1 MADMFSLLVQSGNSL
16 GAQSAALATAGQNI
30 ANANTPGYSRQIAN
44 FVSNPAIAA
53 MGGSAVGTGVSLQS
67 VTQARNLF
75 VERQIP
81 NALASEG
88 YSGSLNAAL
97 QSVTALDTDLQG
109 GMTSALGAFY
119 SSLRSLSQNPGDL
132 ALRQGAI
139 GSSQALARSFNATV
153 GAIDQARTGVD
164 SEIVGDLAQI
174 NGVARSV
181 ADLNR
186 QIQAV
191 TSGGGQANDLKDQ
204 RQTALDTLA
213 RMTGGTP
220 YANGAGDVSVA
231 LPGGTAMVI
240 DGAAGQF
247 SAVGDPAN
255 GGHVMVRF
263 TRADGSGPVDMPNSA
278 FGGELGG
285 RFAAR
290 DGAMKSA
297 MTALD
302 NFAFDLATSV
312 NAVHSAGYAMDGSTL
327 RPLFTIPV
335 AASGAAAQIAVNGAV
350 AADPRLLAAATTLPA
365 TSGDNRNILALIA
378 TEGHTLAGG
387 ADPVATLQQLVTAYG
402 SSTAQAKALSEHDA
416 ALSTHLTTLR
426 DAETGVSIDEEMI
439 NLTKAQK
446 SYEALAKVISTA
458 NQMLD
463 TLMSLK

>member
-1 MADMFSLLVQSGNSL
+1 MADIFSLLIQSGSSL
-16 GAQSAALATAGQNI
+16 SAQSAALATAGHNI

-44 FVSNPAIAA
+44 FAANPAIAA
-53 MGGSAVGTGVSLQS
+53 MGSIAVGTGVSLQS

-81 NALASEG
+81 TALGAQG

-119 SSLRSLSQNPGDL
+119 SSLRTLSQNPGDL
-132 ALRQGAI
+132 ALRQGVI

-153 GAIDQARTGVD
+153 GAIDQARTGLD

-174 NGVARSV
+174 NGVARSL
-181 ADLNR
+181 ADLNK
-186 QIQAV
+186 QIEAV
-191 TSGGGQANDLKDQ
+191 TSGEGQANDLKDQ
-204 RQTALDTLA
+204 RQIAVDTLA

-231 LPGGTAMVI
+231 LPGGTALVI

-255 GGHVMVRF
+255 GGHLKVRF
-263 TRADGSGPVDMPNSA
+263 TRADGSGPVDMPNA
-278 FGGELGG
+278 GFGGELGG

-290 DGAMKSA
+290 DGAMK
-297 MTALD
+297 TAISSLD
-302 NFAFDLATSV
+302 TFAFDLATSV
-312 NAVHSAGYAMDGSTL
+312 NTIHSAGYAMDGSTL

-335 AASGAAAQIAVNGAV
+335 AAPGAASQIAVNGVV

-365 TSGDNRNILALIA
+365 ASGDNRNILAMVG
-378 TEGHTLAGG
+378 TESQMLAGG

-402 SSTAQAKALSEHDA
+402 SSTSQAQAVSEHDA
-416 ALSTHLTTLR
+416 ALSTHLSKLR
-426 DAETGVSIDEEMI
+426 DSETGVSIDEEMI

>member
-1 MADMFSLLVQSGNSL
+1 MADMFSLLVQSGRSL
-16 GAQSAALATAGQNI
+16 SAQSAALATAGHNI

-44 FVSNPAIAA
+44 FAANPAIAA
-53 MGGSAVGTGVSLQS
+53 MGSIAVGTGVSLQS

-81 NALASEG
+81 TALGAEG

-109 GMTSALGAFY
+109 GVTSALGAFY
-119 SSLRSLSQNPGDL
+119 SSLRTLSQNPGDL
-132 ALRQGAI
+132 ALRQGVI

-153 GAIDQARTGVD
+153 GAIDQARTGID
-164 SEIVGDLAQI
+164 AEIAGDLAQI
-174 NGVARSV
+174 NGVARSL

-186 QIQAV
+186 QIEAV

-204 RQTALDTLA
+204 RQIAVDTLA

-231 LPGGTAMVI
+231 LPGGTALVI

-247 SAVGDPAN
+247 STVGDAAN
-255 GGHVMVRF
+255 GGHLKVRF
-263 TRADGSGPVDMPNSA
+263 TRADGSGPVDMPTA
-278 FGGELGG
+278 GFGGELGG

-290 DGAMKSA
+290 DGAMKTA
-297 MTALD
+297 ITALD
-302 NFAFDLATSV
+302 SFAFDLATSV
-312 NAVHSAGYAMDGSTL
+312 NTIHSAGYAMDGSTL

-335 AASGAAAQIAVNGAV
+335 AAPGAAAQIAVNGAV

-365 TSGDNRNILALIA
+365 ASGDNRNILAMIA
-378 TEGHTLAGG
+378 TESQTLAGG

-402 SSTAQAKALSEHDA
+402 SSTSQAQALSEHDA
-416 ALSTHLTTLR
+416 ALST
-426 DAETGVSIDEEMI
+426 I
-439 NLTKAQK
+439 
-446 SYEALAKVISTA
+446 
-458 NQMLD
+458 
-463 TLMSLK
+463 

>member
-1 MADMFSLLVQSGNSL
+1 MADIFSLLIQSGSSL
-16 GAQSAALATAGQNI
+16 SAQSAALATAGHNI

-44 FVSNPAIAA
+44 FAANPAIAA
-53 MGGSAVGTGVSLQS
+53 MGSIAVGTGVSLQS

-81 NALASEG
+81 TALGAQG

-119 SSLRSLSQNPGDL
+119 SSLRTLSQNPGDL
-132 ALRQGAI
+132 ALRQGVI

-153 GAIDQARTGVD
+153 GAIDQARTGLD

-174 NGVARSV
+174 NGVARSL
-181 ADLNR
+181 ADLNK
-186 QIQAV
+186 QIEAV
-191 TSGGGQANDLKDQ
+191 TSGEGQANDLKDQ
-204 RQTALDTLA
+204 RQIAVDTLA

-231 LPGGTAMVI
+231 LPGGTALVI

-247 SAVGDPAN
+247 SAVADPAN
-255 GGHVMVRF
+255 GGHLKVRF
-263 TRADGSGPVDMPNSA
+263 TRADGSGPVDMPNA
-278 FGGELGG
+278 GFGGELGG

-290 DGAMKSA
+290 DGAMK
-297 MTALD
+297 TAISSLD
-302 NFAFDLATSV
+302 TFAFDLATSV
-312 NAVHSAGYAMDGSTL
+312 NTIHSAGYAMDGSTL

-335 AASGAAAQIAVNGAV
+335 AAPGAAAQIAVNGVV

-365 TSGDNRNILALIA
+365 ASGDNRNILAMVG
-378 TEGHTLAGG
+378 TESQMLAGG

-402 SSTAQAKALSEHDA
+402 SSTSQAQAVSEHDA
-416 ALSTHLTTLR
+416 ALSTHLSKLR
-426 DAETGVSIDEEMI
+426 DSETGVSIDEEMI